1 MAAAGDAVPQLVIIG
16 QAVHQGSE
24 AADLIELPAA
34 GGHDCTEGEVD
45 GLKTPRLQDLTP
57 EVGIDGN
64 RLPLHRQRGRI
75 GEAIEAAYQAAGL
88 RSAAISCCL
97 SQFSP

>member
-1 MAAAGDAVPQLVIIG
+1 MAAARDPVAQLVIIG

-57 EVGIDGN
+57 EIGIDCDGF
-64 RLPLHRQRGRI
+64 PLHRQGRRV
-75 GEAIEAAYQAAGL
+75 GQAIEAAHQATGW
-88 RSAAISCCL
+88 RS
-97 SQFSP
+97 